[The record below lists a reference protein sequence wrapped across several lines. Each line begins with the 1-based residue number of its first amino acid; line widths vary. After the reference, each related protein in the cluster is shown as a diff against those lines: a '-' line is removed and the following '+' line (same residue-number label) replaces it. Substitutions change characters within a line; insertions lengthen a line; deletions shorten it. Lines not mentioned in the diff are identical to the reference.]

1 MRGEELDGRFAI
13 RTGAGL
19 DQPSTTPGSMAPRP
33 SHPHPNTMSAPDS
46 TDGDSDSDPE
56 SEAYAEGTA
65 LTKLLGEGPKVKIL
79 AAFLAEP
86 DLDHNVTDV
95 ARLAGV
101 TRKTVY
107 SHLDD
112 LLELGVVEQTRE
124 TGGSPRYKIDT
135 DDAAAKKLAELEWE
149 LVDRAFG
156 E

>member
-1 MRGEELDGRFAI
+1 
-13 RTGAGL
+13 
-19 DQPSTTPGSMAPRP
+19 
-33 SHPHPNTMSAPDS
+33 MSEP
-46 TDGDSDSDPE
+46 TYVDGDPGDDDPGTESDDSGTGEDE
-56 SEAYAEGTA
+56 LENGSEHADDEVYAEGTA
-65 LTKLLGEGPKVKIL
+65 LTHLLGEGPKVKIL

-86 DLDHNVTDV
+86 DLDHNVTDI

-107 SHLDD
+107 NHLDD
-112 LLELGVVEQTRE
+112 LVELGVVKQTRE
-124 TGGSPRYKIDT
+124 TGGSPRYKLDR